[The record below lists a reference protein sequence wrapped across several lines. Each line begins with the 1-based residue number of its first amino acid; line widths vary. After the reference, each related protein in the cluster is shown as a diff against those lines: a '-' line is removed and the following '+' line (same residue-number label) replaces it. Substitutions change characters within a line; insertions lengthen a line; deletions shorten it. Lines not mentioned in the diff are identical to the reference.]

1 MADKQIDLR
10 AEWQAFCNRLAG
22 AVEVVLDPAQPGEDA
37 DRVEGFRHVLRS
49 LYRAIGSSVEGG
61 DVDFPELAW
70 VHPSKSGQDNP
81 DALYQAARVDLTNTY
96 RLTGNLGSACYL
108 GITLMTFDFGRAPI
122 EQLLTVNAHSL
133 PSE

>member
-1 MADKQIDLR
+1 MADQQVALR

-49 LYRAIGSSVEGG
+49 LYRAIGSGVEGG
-61 DVDFPELAW
+61 DVNFPELAW

-81 DALYQAARVDLTNTY
+81 DALYQAARVDLATT
-96 RLTGNLGSACYL
+96 
-108 GITLMTFDFGRAPI
+108 
-122 EQLLTVNAHSL
+122 
-133 PSE
+133 